1 MLGTVRD
8 LAMFM
13 LYLVLA
19 YLILSNASEFANV
32 LNAFGSN
39 WIRTLRVLQG
49 NSGGGGKNG

>member
-1 MLGTVRD
+1 MLGTARD
-8 LAMFM
+8 LMMFM

-19 YLILSNASEFANV
+19 YLILSNASEFSDV

-49 NSGGGGKNG
+49 NGGGGRNG